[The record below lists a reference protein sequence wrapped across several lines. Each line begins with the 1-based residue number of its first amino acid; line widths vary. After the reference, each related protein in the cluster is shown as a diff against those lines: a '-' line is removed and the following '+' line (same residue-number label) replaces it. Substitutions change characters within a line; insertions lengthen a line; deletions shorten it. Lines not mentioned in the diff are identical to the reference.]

1 MKGRGSTFSKKKDI
15 LLLVNKF
22 GIRGPLSVYAV
33 DGGAINDTYVIESA
47 VSNDRYIFQKLH
59 KIFSYEILYDFEA
72 VTGCLASGG
81 LLTPI
86 LVKTEDGDHGL
97 VVGGDVWRMMTY
109 IPGTTVKNSTPET
122 AKSAGGFLA
131 CFHNAL
137 QGMSYELKHHITG
150 FHDPGASIEKLKDTL
165 SEFSQHERFKR
176 IKGPADFVMNEF
188 VNVKDAAE
196 GLPLRIVHG
205 DPKVRNFIFD
215 ESEKEAL
222 CLIDLDTVSNDHIII
237 DVGDA
242 LRSWCM
248 VYEDGR
254 AVIDKHIF
262 KSFMEGYFMNAGF
275 LTNREISAIIDGVK
289 IVTLDLCS
297 RYLTDAFKEE
307 YFKLDYSKYDS
318 LYEQNISKASG
329 LVSFYGDI
337 SDNEYELA
345 GVVEDC
351 RGLSS

>member
-1 MKGRGSTFSKKKDI
+1 MNGRGSTFSKKKDI
-15 LLLVNKF
+15 LLLTNKF

-47 VSNDRYIFQKLH
+47 ESKERYILQKLH
-59 KIFSYEILYDFEA
+59 KIFSYDILYDFEA
-72 VTGCLASGG
+72 VTLCLASSG

-86 LVKTEDGDHGL
+86 LVKTEHGDHGL
-97 VVGGDVWRMMTY
+97 VVGGDVWRMMSY

-137 QGMSYELKHHITG
+137 QGMSYELKHHIPG
-150 FHDPGASIEKLKDTL
+150 FHDPGASIEKLKDTFA
-165 SEFSQHERFKR
+165 EFSQHERFKE

-188 VNVKDAAE
+188 ENVKDAAE
-196 GLPLRIVHG
+196 DLPLRIVHG
-205 DPKVRNFIFD
+205 DPKIRNFIFD
-215 ESEKEAL
+215 ENEKKAL

-237 DVGDA
+237 DIGDA